1 MYIHLIP
8 IVLNPKAVTRPTFPN
23 VKGSNQHMQTA
34 SQARSTVLLALT
46 LAAPLAIAQIAPS
59 RAEQAIL
66 QLTNQARA
74 AHNLPPIHWD
84 SDLARA
90 ARVHAQRVL
99 HEQGELQHQYP
110 GEPDMTT
117 RGAQAG
123 AHFTTIA
130 ENIGRGPDPVILHQ
144 TWMSSP
150 THRANILDP
159 NLNAVGIAVIA
170 DQGLLTAVEDFSH
183 SAPVQSFDGLEKRVA
198 QTLQSHGIAPAPSNA
213 DARQT
218 CSMPRGA
225 AGSPKLVVQWDGPDP
240 TVLPDA
246 LLHAISTGQYT
257 TAEVAV
263 CASKQPNPQFTTYNV
278 AVLLY

>member
-1 MYIHLIP
+1 MH
-8 IVLNPKAVTRPTFPN
+8 R
-23 VKGSNQHMQTA
+23 A
-34 SQARSTVLLALT
+34 SQARTLFLALT
-46 LAAPLAIAQIAPS
+46 LAAPLANAQTVPS
-59 RAEQAIL
+59 PAEQAIL
-66 QLTNQARA
+66 QLTNQTRA

-90 ARVHAQRVL
+90 ARVHAERVL

-130 ENIGRGPDPVILHQ
+130 ENIGRGPNPVTLHQ
-144 TWMSSP
+144 TWMSTP

-159 NLNAVGIAVIA
+159 NLNAVGIAVIPGQGQ

-183 SAPVQSFDGLEKRVA
+183 SAPVQSFDGLEKGVA

-218 CSMPRGA
+218 CTMPRGA

-257 TAEVAV
+257 SAEVGV

>member
-1 MYIHLIP
+1 
-8 IVLNPKAVTRPTFPN
+8 
-23 VKGSNQHMQTA
+23 MQTA
-34 SQARSTVLLALT
+34 SHARRLVLFALI
-46 LAAPLAIAQIAPS
+46 LAAPLAIAQTLPT
-59 RAEQAIL
+59 RAEQTLL
-66 QLTNQARA
+66 QLTNQTRA

-99 HEQGELQHQYP
+99 HEKGELQHQYP
-110 GEPDMTT
+110 GELDMTT

-130 ENIGRGPDPVILHQ
+130 ENIGRGPDPATLHQ
-144 TWMSSP
+144 TWMGSP

-159 NLNAVGIAVIA
+159 NLDAIGIAVIP

-183 SAPVQSFDGLEKRVA
+183 SAPVQSFDGLERRVA

-218 CSMPRGA
+218 CIMATGA
-225 AGSPKLVVQWDGPDP
+225 AGSPRLVVQWDGPDP
-240 TVLPDA
+240 TLLPDA

-257 TAEVAV
+257 SAEVGV

>member
-1 MYIHLIP
+1 
-8 IVLNPKAVTRPTFPN
+8 
-23 VKGSNQHMQTA
+23 MQNT
-34 SQARSTVLLALT
+34 SHARSLFLLSALS
-46 LAAPLAIAQIAPS
+46 LAASAAIAQTLPS
-59 RAEQAIL
+59 RAEQTIL
-66 QLTNQARA
+66 QLTNQTRA
-74 AHNLPPIHWD
+74 AHNLPPVHWD

-90 ARVHAQRVL
+90 ARVHAQRVV

-130 ENIGRGPDPVILHQ
+130 ENIGRGPDPATLEQ
-144 TWMSSP
+144 TWMSTP

-159 NLNAVGIAVIA
+159 NLNAIGIAVIP
-170 DQGLLTAVEDFSH
+170 DQGLLTAVEEFSH
-183 SAPVQSFDGLEKRVA
+183 SAPVQSYDGLEKRVA
-198 QTLQSHGIAPAPSNA
+198 QTLQSHGIAPAESNA

-218 CSMPRGA
+218 CAMRSGA
-225 AGSPKLVVQWDGPDP
+225 AGTPKLVVQWDGPDP
-240 TVLPDA
+240 TLLPDA

-257 TAEVAV
+257 SAEVGV

>member
-1 MYIHLIP
+1 
-8 IVLNPKAVTRPTFPN
+8 
-23 VKGSNQHMQTA
+23 MQTA
-34 SQARSTVLLALT
+34 SHARRLVLFALI
-46 LAAPLAIAQIAPS
+46 LAAPLAIAQTRPT
-59 RAEQAIL
+59 RAEQTLL
-66 QLTNQARA
+66 QLTNQTRA

-99 HEQGELQHQYP
+99 REQGELEHQYP

-130 ENIGRGPDPVILHQ
+130 ENLGRGPDPVTLHQ
-144 TWMSSP
+144 TWMGSP
-150 THRANILDP
+150 IHRANILDP
-159 NLNAVGIAVIA
+159 NLNAVGIAVIP
-170 DQGLLTAVEDFSH
+170 QGGLLIAVEDFSH
-183 SAPVQSFDGLEKRVA
+183 SAPVLSFDGLEKRVA

-218 CSMPRGA
+218 CTMPTGA
-225 AGSPKLVVQWDGPDP
+225 AGSPRLVVQWDGPDP
-240 TVLPDA
+240 TLLPDA
-246 LLHAISTGQYT
+246 LLHAISTGRYT

>member
-1 MYIHLIP
+1 
-8 IVLNPKAVTRPTFPN
+8 
-23 VKGSNQHMQTA
+23 
-34 SQARSTVLLALT
+34 
-46 LAAPLAIAQIAPS
+46 
-59 RAEQAIL
+59 
-66 QLTNQARA
+66 
-74 AHNLPPIHWD
+74 
-84 SDLARA
+84 
-90 ARVHAQRVL
+90 
-99 HEQGELQHQYP
+99 
-110 GEPDMTT
+110 MTT

-130 ENIGRGPDPVILHQ
+130 ENIGRAPDPATLQQ
-144 TWMSSP
+144 TWMNSP

-159 NLNAVGIAVIA
+159 NLDVVGIAIIA

-183 SAPVQSFDGLEKRVA
+183 SAIVQSYDGLEKRVA

-213 DARQT
+213 DAHQT
-218 CSMPRGA
+218 CTMPTGA

-240 TVLPDA
+240 TLLPDA

-257 TAEVAV
+257 SAEVGV

>member
-1 MYIHLIP
+1 
-8 IVLNPKAVTRPTFPN
+8 
-23 VKGSNQHMQTA
+23 MQKA
-34 SQARSTVLLALT
+34 SQARSLVLLALT
-46 LAAPLAIAQIAPS
+46 LTAPLAIAQTAPS
-59 RAEQAIL
+59 RAEQTIL
-66 QLTNQARA
+66 QLTNQTRA
-74 AHNLPPIHWD
+74 AHNLSPIHWD
-84 SDLARA
+84 SDLAHA

-99 HEQGELQHQYP
+99 REPGELEHQYP

-130 ENIGRGPDPVILHQ
+130 ENIGRAPDPVTLHQ

-159 NLNAVGIAVIA
+159 NLNAVGIAVIPGPG
-170 DQGLLTAVEDFSH
+170 GLLIAVEDFSH
-183 SAPVQSFDGLEKRVA
+183 SAPVQSYDGLEKRVA

-218 CSMPRGA
+218 CTMPRGA
-225 AGSPKLVVQWDGPDP
+225 AGSPRLVVQWDGPDP
-240 TVLPDA
+240 TILPDA

-257 TAEVAV
+257 TAEVGV